1 MRLTMLHTQSGSSP
15 RMRGTQRQRLHG
27 AGDLGIIPAHAGNT
41 IQGITGEPYE
51 RDHPRA
57 CGEHALAENKNIVIR
72 GSSPRMR
79 GTRVDDGLDHRRRGI
94 IPAHAGNTYW
104 TRWAGLPNA
113 DHPRA
118 CGEHHL
124 RQERAGCHRGSSPRM
139 RGTRRMGFHHGLG
152 LGIIPAHAG
161 NTCDRLDNDIGHR
174 DHPRACGEHPWIT
187 GVSDVSRGSSPRM
200 RGTRVKVT
208 QHGRG
213 VGIIPAHA
221 GNTPAQ
227 AASAGPAEDH
237 PRACGEHDYAAGSD
251 GKGLGSSP
259 RMRGTLGPPQR
270 VRRRQGIIPAHA
282 GNTMKWH
289 YFTVKDE
296 DHPRACG
303 EHFDCVF
310 LGLGVQGSSPRMR
323 GTPISAL

>member
-1 MRLTMLHTQSGSSP
+1 
-15 RMRGTQRQRLHG
+15 
-27 AGDLGIIPAHAGNT
+27 
-41 IQGITGEPYE
+41 
-51 RDHPRA
+51 
-57 CGEHALAENKNIVIR
+57 
-72 GSSPRMR
+72 MR
-79 GTRVDDGLDHRRRGI
+79 GTRVRELLIGAGNGI
-94 IPAHAGNTYW
+94 IPAHAGNTY
-104 TRWAGLPNA
+104 
-113 DHPRA
+113 
-118 CGEHHL
+118 L
-124 RQERAGCHRGSSPRM
+124 RVVGVSA
-139 RGTRRMGFHHGLG
+139 LW
-152 LGIIPAHAG
+152 
-161 NTCDRLDNDIGHR
+161 

-282 GNTMKWH
+282 GNTRDS
-289 YFTVKDE
+289 TPSARSAR

-303 EHFDCVF
+303 EHHE
-310 LGLGVQGSSPRMR
+310 M
-323 GTPISAL
+323 ALFYRQR